1 VPARSTNKAPPKR
14 GFLSLSHKE
23 LYGFSAPSDW
33 GFQMIHHPSKGT
45 STGVLE
51 SCHLA
56 KKSRGQHH
64 EFHFLKKHLM
74 QRYNIARI
82 IAIRNTLM
90 PDKVQKS
97 NDKSRVRR
105 MGAICRKERNSDNFL
120 NL

>member
-1 VPARSTNKAPPKR
+1 
-14 GFLSLSHKE
+14 
-23 LYGFSAPSDW
+23 
-33 GFQMIHHPSKGT
+33 
-45 STGVLE
+45 
-51 SCHLA
+51 
-56 KKSRGQHH
+56 
-64 EFHFLKKHLM
+64 M